1 MHEYYKIKAAVVPLL
16 ASAGYA
22 EIKPD
27 TELDY
32 CGSKHCIHALDDKRF
47 MTLWDGEDGCGLV
60 EYWLEDDGW
69 VTLEP
74 IVPEAAEKDFNNNLD
89 LLCSVIEELL

>member
-16 ASAGYA
+16 ASAGYT

-27 TELDY
+27 TDVNY
-32 CGSKHCIHALDDKRF
+32 FGSMHCIHAFGDKRF
-47 MTLWDGEDGCGLV
+47 MIAWDGEGGYGSV

-74 IVPEAAEKDFNNNLD
+74 IVPEAAEKDFNKNLE
-89 LLCSVIEELL
+89 LLCSAMKKQL

>member
-1 MHEYYKIKAAVVPLL
+1 MHEYYKIKAAVVSLL

-32 CGSKHCIHALDDKRF
+32 CGSKHCIHALGDKRF
-47 MTLWDGEDGCGLV
+47 MIAWDGEDGYGSV

-74 IVPEAAEKDFNNNLD
+74 IVSEAAEKDFNKNLE